1 MPRFSDLLG
10 GGDAADENEPGDDA
24 TGPDEGTRHLPP
36 NDSTDHLDRL
46 AGMAAARTD
55 GEPERTAP
63 DEVVTA
69 EVVDDAP
76 DSTVAADRAG
86 LAGLAPVDDDLLP
99 SKKGRA

>member
-24 TGPDEGTRHLPP
+24 TRFDETTRHLPP

-46 AGMAAARTD
+46 AGMAAARAD
-55 GEPERTAP
+55 GEPERITS

-69 EVVDDAP
+69 EAVDDAP
-76 DSTVAADRAG
+76 DSTVPADRAG
-86 LAGLAPVDDDLLP
+86 LAGLAPVDDDFLP
-99 SKKGRA
+99 SKKERS